1 MKRKRKKNI
10 KNTKVSEDQAHTP
23 ALFRGF
29 FSGRQEREFS
39 FASCILE
46 PYLDNLE
53 QLMDMTCCDI
63 QFNWPYFNITLF
75 CLPLRSHT

>member
-29 FSGRQEREFS
+29 FSGR
-39 FASCILE
+39 
-46 PYLDNLE
+46 
-53 QLMDMTCCDI
+53 
-63 QFNWPYFNITLF
+63 
-75 CLPLRSHT
+75 